1 MRVELIHI
9 TPNAEEIIESA
20 GRTAY
25 LSFDKISADSA
36 GKFVRM
42 LIERG
47 HESVLEHATAVF
59 RIKGV
64 SRTMTHQLVR
74 HRLCGYTQQSQRVVN
89 EGDLKKY
96 TTPPSIQSSDI
107 TVQHLYK
114 NLMKTAFDIYDILL
128 SRGINKEDARFV
140 LPNACQTQIVVS
152 SNLRN
157 WRHIIKTRGTKHV
170 QWEFRSVIKEILKV
184 LQKECPNTFY
194 DLSVW
199 EEDDENI

>member
-1 MRVELIHI
+1 MKVELIHI
-9 TPNAEEIIESA
+9 TPNAEEIIEQA

-47 HESVLEHATAVF
+47 HESVLEHAHAVF
-59 RIKGV
+59 RILDV

-96 TTPPSIQSSDI
+96 TIPPSIENDI
-107 TVQHLYK
+107 KLKLLFKRVMEYS
-114 NLMKTAFDIYDILL
+114 FDIYDYMIAH
-128 SRGINKEDARFV
+128 GINKEDARFI

-157 WRHIIKTRGTKHV
+157 WRHIIKVRGSKYA
-170 QWEFRSVIKEILKV
+170 QWEFRTVIREILKI
-184 LQKECPNTFY
+184 LQEHCPNTFY
-194 DLSVW
+194 DLGVY
-199 EEDDENI
+199 EDDL

>member
-1 MRVELIHI
+1 MKVELIHV
-9 TPNAEEIIESA
+9 TPNAEEIIEQA

-59 RIKGV
+59 RILGV

-96 TTPPSIQSSDI
+96 TVPPSIKNSDI
-107 TVQHLYK
+107 TVQKLYTQV
-114 NLMKTAFDIYDILL
+114 MKTAFSVYDILIN
-128 SRGINKEDARFV
+128 RGINKEDARFV

-157 WRHIIKTRGTKHV
+157 WRHIIKMRSTKHV
-170 QWEFRSVIKEILKV
+170 QWEFRSVIREILKI
-184 LQKECPNTFY
+184 LQEYCPNIFY
-194 DLSVW
+194 DLSVY
-199 EEDDENI
+199 EEDLK